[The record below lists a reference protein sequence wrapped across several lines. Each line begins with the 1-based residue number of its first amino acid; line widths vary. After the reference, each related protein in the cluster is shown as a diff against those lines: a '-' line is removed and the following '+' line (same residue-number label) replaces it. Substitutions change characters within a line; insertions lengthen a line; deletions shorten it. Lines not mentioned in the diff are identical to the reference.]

1 VYQSLAAP
9 VVGSTQALCQK
20 LVIFWPYFA
29 ISSIINYSTIQL
41 KLLILLL
48 GFLSVSGNSSLDM
61 TPSVHDTPDISFMVL
76 GISLVILS
84 SVVHCL
90 TFIPSILPRLWWFLF
105 WSFCQ
110 LTNLS
115 ARIFFNGIA
124 LLRRIGGSFLSTTH
138 YQNSKNYFLL
148 LIYIAFLWS
157 FSWYFGSLRN
167 CCISQPII
175 VSQPNIS
182 MPLVPDKYIYKLYE
196 PPDYALESLIQHHSN
211 AANNYYRGFT
221 YLSTRVYIC
230 LYIKYYSLWTSSSLL
245 LYNPWTYLTSYWLGM
260 AVLLAAC
267 TFTIAGSIHWL
278 YTVVFWPAPHAGG
291 ETYSAKWYA
300 LMMRARNARNVDDVI
315 ILDNGA
321 SRTYLSIFEWLT
333 NPMPCNGTVTSANG
347 VKSRSTHIGSLGKL
361 PTVLFSPDM
370 AFNLLSQRDLE
381 KGQLEFYYKQGVCT
395 IYRPDIPKPIMQ
407 IMVSEDDL
415 YKMSYDDAVYLCNHL
430 DSPTLVANL
439 VKQDMSHYA
448 DHKHEDM
455 STLIHGRLIHMNLDT
470 IRKAIRTGHIKGL
483 DKYLPNLQRQH
494 FCRFCAMSKSTTKT
508 CKGHHEHDNYKFG
521 ECLYS
526 DVCGPFRVRTKSG
539 CRYFITYICGKTRY
553 AWVFLV
559 KRKSEQTRVFKNLVT
574 NILPQY
580 GVKVKVLF
588 SDNGGEYTSD
598 EFMTYC
604 HRSGIQT
611 LHTAPRTP
619 EQNGIC
625 ERFNRTLVEALRTVL
640 LTSCMARSFW
650 GEFVLSI
657 TYIRNHL
664 PHSSLPDDMSP
675 IEAAFG
681 TVPDVSRFRT
691 LGCDCYTI
699 LDTEGNDKLLIKANP
714 STLLGYTADSLSYR
728 VLIWATGKVANSRNV
743 VFDEEAI
750 TNGAMSGVANP
761 YIVNNERYEE
771 HVDRM
776 LDPRIELL
784 NGADDDS
791 DSDDD
796 DTSPRNITPPDV
808 KNEVFEE
815 MDDVSP
821 RPRRTVHPINRLN
834 YDRLGGVLKELS
846 EAGVVSDYGA
856 YKATNF
862 KEMNL
867 KLEDLCLSA
876 METALAF
883 YDDLLNANIPRNP
896 DEAMHAIDAAEWS
909 KSMQLELDALNERG
923 VWVMVKDEGQ
933 YCHDTKWVYKRKYAD
948 DLPVKWRSRL
958 VLRGF
963 KQKITE
969 DYFETFSPVLR
980 KESLRLFFALCVWFD
995 FECDQTDVNVAFPYA
1010 DLEEVIHIKPPIGV
1024 NVPRGYVLRLR
1035 KALYGL
1041 KQAPRAWYQLMTSVL
1056 LHFGFTKCVSDP
1068 CIYFYKVGN
1077 DMIIVGVY
1085 VDDILI
1091 AGNSRVLINEVK
1103 RYIEEHFQI
1112 KDLGPV
1118 KTMLGINISHNIA
1131 DGLLT
1136 MDQSKMIIKIV
1147 TEFQPYNDVLLQSDR
1162 GKEMKV
1168 RDVETTPMVPGL
1180 VLSSASDL
1188 PEDKIGDPLHVD
1200 VSKLPYMRLVGYLL
1214 YVMTCTRPDIS
1225 FATTVISR
1233 FMTKPLYIHWL
1244 ACLHLVRYLKGT
1256 TNVGICFYRD
1266 NWLEHFMVGFSDS
1279 DWASSDLEHR
1289 RSMTGYS
1296 VFLCGGPI
1304 AWRSCLQT
1312 TVAKSATEA
1321 EYYALSNCIDEV
1333 TFMKQLLSE
1342 LGIEIETV
1350 PIYEDNKGAVDLA
1363 GNPVYHK
1370 RVKHID
1376 IRYHSIREKVADG
1389 TVIILKI
1396 PTRANF
1402 ADVHTKAVT
1411 KLVFDTLS
1419 PFIITKIDTL

>member
-1 VYQSLAAP
+1 
-9 VVGSTQALCQK
+9 
-20 LVIFWPYFA
+20 
-29 ISSIINYSTIQL
+29 
-41 KLLILLL
+41 
-48 GFLSVSGNSSLDM
+48 
-61 TPSVHDTPDISFMVL
+61 
-76 GISLVILS
+76 
-84 SVVHCL
+84 
-90 TFIPSILPRLWWFLF
+90 
-105 WSFCQ
+105 
-110 LTNLS
+110 
-115 ARIFFNGIA
+115 
-124 LLRRIGGSFLSTTH
+124 
-138 YQNSKNYFLL
+138 
-148 LIYIAFLWS
+148 
-157 FSWYFGSLRN
+157 
-167 CCISQPII
+167 
-175 VSQPNIS
+175 
-182 MPLVPDKYIYKLYE
+182 
-196 PPDYALESLIQHHSN
+196 
-211 AANNYYRGFT
+211 
-221 YLSTRVYIC
+221 
-230 LYIKYYSLWTSSSLL
+230 
-245 LYNPWTYLTSYWLGM
+245 
-260 AVLLAAC
+260 
-267 TFTIAGSIHWL
+267 
-278 YTVVFWPAPHAGG
+278 
-291 ETYSAKWYA
+291 
-300 LMMRARNARNVDDVI
+300 
-315 ILDNGA
+315 
-321 SRTYLSIFEWLT
+321 
-333 NPMPCNGTVTSANG
+333 
-347 VKSRSTHIGSLGKL
+347 
-361 PTVLFSPDM
+361 
-370 AFNLLSQRDLE
+370 
-381 KGQLEFYYKQGVCT
+381 
-395 IYRPDIPKPIMQ
+395 
-407 IMVSEDDL
+407 
-415 YKMSYDDAVYLCNHL
+415 
-430 DSPTLVANL
+430 
-439 VKQDMSHYA
+439 
-448 DHKHEDM
+448 
-455 STLIHGRLIHMNLDT
+455 
-470 IRKAIRTGHIKGL
+470 
-483 DKYLPNLQRQH
+483 
-494 FCRFCAMSKSTTKT
+494 
-508 CKGHHEHDNYKFG
+508 
-521 ECLYS
+521 
-526 DVCGPFRVRTKSG
+526 
-539 CRYFITYICGKTRY
+539 
-553 AWVFLV
+553 
-559 KRKSEQTRVFKNLVT
+559 
-574 NILPQY
+574 
-580 GVKVKVLF
+580 
-588 SDNGGEYTSD
+588 
-598 EFMTYC
+598 
-604 HRSGIQT
+604 
-611 LHTAPRTP
+611 
-619 EQNGIC
+619 
-625 ERFNRTLVEALRTVL
+625 
-640 LTSCMARSFW
+640 
-650 GEFVLSI
+650 
-657 TYIRNHL
+657 
-664 PHSSLPDDMSP
+664 MSP

-761 YIVNNERYEE
+761 YVVNNEGYEE

-796 DTSPRNITPPDV
+796 DTSPRNINPIHM
-808 KNEVFEE
+808 KNEVSEE
-815 MDDVSP
+815 MDEVSP
-821 RPRRTVHPINRLN
+821 RPRRTVHPINRLT

-846 EAGVVSDYGA
+846 EAGIVSEYGA

-862 KEMNL
+862 KDMNV

-876 METALAF
+876 MESALAF
-883 YDDLLNANIPRNP
+883 YDDLLNANIPKNP
-896 DEAMHAIDAAEWS
+896 DEAKQAVDAAEWS

-923 VWVMVKDEGQ
+923 VWVMVKDDGQ
-933 YCHDTKWVYKRKYAD
+933 YCHDTKWVFKRKYAD

-1024 NVPRGYVLRLR
+1024 NVPHGYVLRLR

-1068 CIYFYKVGN
+1068 CIYFYKVGT

-1200 VSKLPYMRLVGYLL
+1200 VSKLPYMRLVGCLL

-1342 LGIEIETV
+1342 LGIEVETV

-1376 IRYHSIREKVADG
+1376 IRYHAIREKVADG

-1419 PFIITKIDTL
+1419 PFIITKIDTI